1 MVDVLCDFVE
11 LEEGRGNREYSKK
24 KNVHILHTHTHIYIY
39 ICVREM
45 RKSKTQE

>member
-24 KNVHILHTHTHIYIY
+24 KMYIYYTHTHIYIY
-39 ICVREM
+39 IYVREM